1 MKTMQWRI
9 NNCYRQMRTPQPVWG
24 SELVNSMI
32 TYLTV
37 TAKGATYAG
46 PGTKR

>member
-1 MKTMQWRI
+1 MQWRI

-24 SELVNSMI
+24 SELVNAIHM
-32 TYLTV
+32 YMMV
-37 TAKGATYAG
+37 TGKGAIYAG